1 MGAPYFYGGKD
12 MAATKLITMHQN
24 MGLSVMESIA
34 NRIKYATNDEKT
46 DDGQYISCYE
56 CDVKTAIEEFSLSK
70 KEYLRITGRV
80 IKGDILAYQIR
91 QSFKPGEVTPEEANA
106 IGYETAMRFTKG
118 NHAFLV
124 ATHTDKAH
132 IHNHILYNSTTLD
145 CTHKFKDF
153 FLVGLALQRLSDE
166 ICLEHGLSVI
176 TPRPFAERVKRTE
189 FPWKKTKRATVCE
202 DIDLALSRNPRSF
215 AELLAFLNEM
225 GYEAKAGVHTSI
237 RGRDQKRFVRFRSLG
252 PGYTEEDLTKII
264 IGEMQP
270 DEKTSRWKNRE
281 AWRKGAASVYKKR
294 EFDLLVDI
302 EAKLRQGKGK
312 GYERWAKI
320 FNLKQI
326 SQALLFLQENGVRDY
341 ETLAQKAEASS
352 KLFNDLST
360 QIKGYEKRLSEI
372 AEMRK
377 HIYGFAKTKEIYE
390 GYKKSGYSK
399 KYFEK
404 YREDITIHKA
414 AKEAFSRYPKGKI
427 PKTKELNAEYTKVL
441 SEKRKLYRDYQQAK
455 KDMKDYLIAKRNI
468 DAILGDELKKY
479 QQREN
484 EAPTK

>member
-34 NRIKYATNDEKT
+34 NRIKYATNGEKT
-46 DDGQYISCYE
+46 EDGQYISCYE

-91 QSFKPGEVTPEEANA
+91 QSFRPGEVTPEEANA

-225 GYEAKAGVHTSI
+225 GYEVKAGVHTSI
-237 RGRDQKRFVRFRSLG
+237 RGMDQKRFVRFRSLG

-281 AWRKGAASVYKKR
+281 AWRKGTAPVYKKR

-326 SQALLFLQENGVRDY
+326 SQALLFLQENDVRNY
-341 ETLAQKAEASS
+341 ETLAQRTDASS

-427 PKTKELNAEYTKVL
+427 PKMKELNVEYTEVL

-479 QQREN
+479 QQRE
-484 EAPTK
+484 EQAPTK

>member
-1 MGAPYFYGGKD
+1 

-24 MGLSVMESIA
+24 KGLSVMESIA
-34 NRIKYATNDEKT
+34 NRIKYASNDQKT
-46 DDGQYISCYE
+46 EDGQYISSYE
-56 CDVKTAIEEFSLSK
+56 CDIKTATQEFDFSK
-70 KEYLRITGRV
+70 KEYLRITGRK

-132 IHNHILYNSTTLD
+132 IHNHIIYNSTTLD

-176 TPRPFAERVKRTE
+176 KPRPYAERVKRTE

-202 DIDLALSRNPRSF
+202 DIDMALSRNPRSF
-215 AELLAFLNEM
+215 AELLAFLGEM
-225 GYEAKAGVHTSI
+225 GYEVKPGVHTAI
-237 RGRDQKRFVRFRSLG
+237 RGKDQKRFVRFRSLG
-252 PGYTEEDLTKII
+252 PGYTEDDLVKII
-264 IGEMQP
+264 AGEMQQ
-270 DEKTSRWKNRE
+270 DEKSSKWKTKE
-281 AWRKGAASVYKKR
+281 AWRKGTAPVYKKR

-302 EAKLRQGKGK
+302 EEKLKQGKGP

-326 SQALLFLQENGVRDY
+326 SQALLFLQENDVRDY
-341 ETLAQKAEASS
+341 ETLAQKADALS
-352 KLFNDLST
+352 KLFNDLAG
-360 QIKGYEKRLSEI
+360 QIKSYEKRLSEI

-404 YREDITIHKA
+404 YREEITIHKA
-414 AKEAFSRYPKGKI
+414 AKEAFSKYPKGKI
-427 PKTKELNAEYTKVL
+427 PKMKDLNAEYSEVL
-441 SEKRKLYRDYQQAK
+441 SEKRKLYKDYQQAK
-455 KDMKDYLIAKRNI
+455 KDMKDYLIAKKNI

>member
-34 NRIKYATNDEKT
+34 NRIKYATNGEKT
-46 DDGQYISCYE
+46 EDGQYISCYE

-91 QSFKPGEVTPEEANA
+91 QSFRPGEVTPEEANA

-176 TPRPFAERVKRTE
+176 KPRPFAERVKRTE
-189 FPWKKTKRATVCE
+189 FPWKKTKRATICE

-225 GYEAKAGVHTSI
+225 GYEVKSGVHTSI

-252 PGYTEEDLTKII
+252 TGYTEEDLTKII
-264 IGEMQP
+264 TGEMEP
-270 DEKTSRWKNRE
+270 NDKTSKWKNKE
-281 AWRKGAASVYKKR
+281 AWRKGTAPVYKKR

-326 SQALLFLQENGVRDY
+326 SQALLFLQENDVRDY
-341 ETLAQKAEASS
+341 ETLAQKADVSS
-352 KLFNDLST
+352 KLFNNLST

-427 PKTKELNAEYTKVL
+427 PKMKELNAEYTKVL

-479 QQREN
+479 QQRE
-484 EAPTK
+484 EQAPTK

>member
-1 MGAPYFYGGKD
+1 MGAPYFYGGQD

-34 NRIKYATNDEKT
+34 NRIKYATNGEKT
-46 DDGQYISCYE
+46 EDGQYISCYE

-176 TPRPFAERVKRTE
+176 SPRPFAERVKRTE

-202 DIDLALSRNPRSF
+202 DIDVALSRNPRSF

-225 GYEAKAGVHTSI
+225 GYEIKAGAHTSI
-237 RGRDQKRFVRFRSLG
+237 RGRDQKRFIRFRSLG
-252 PGYTEEDLTKII
+252 SGYTEEDLTKII
-264 IGEMQP
+264 TGEMQP

-281 AWRKGAASVYKKR
+281 AWRKGADPVYKKR

-302 EAKLRQGKGK
+302 EAKLRRGKGK

-320 FNLKQI
+320 FNLKAI
-326 SQALLFLQENGVRDY
+326 IMGRLTKDIDIRNADTDKKVARG
-341 ETLAQKAEASS
+341 TLAVNRNFKKEGEDQAADFINLVAFGKQADFLEKFGKKGIKFIVTGRIQTGSYDKDGTKIYTTDVVVEQIEFAESKSASEKAEGETGDGFVNVPEGFDEG
-352 KLFNDLST
+352 LPFN
-360 QIKGYEKRLSEI
+360 
-372 AEMRK
+372 
-377 HIYGFAKTKEIYE
+377 
-390 GYKKSGYSK
+390 
-399 KYFEK
+399 
-404 YREDITIHKA
+404 
-414 AKEAFSRYPKGKI
+414 
-427 PKTKELNAEYTKVL
+427 
-441 SEKRKLYRDYQQAK
+441 
-455 KDMKDYLIAKRNI
+455 
-468 DAILGDELKKY
+468 
-479 QQREN
+479 
-484 EAPTK
+484 